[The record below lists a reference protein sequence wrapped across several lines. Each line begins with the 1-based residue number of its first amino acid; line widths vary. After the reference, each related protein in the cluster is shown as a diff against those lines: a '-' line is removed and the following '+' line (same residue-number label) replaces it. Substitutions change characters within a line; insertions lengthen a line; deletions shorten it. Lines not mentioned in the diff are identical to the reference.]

1 MSSSLDS
8 GDERRRFFR
17 INDTIGVAYR
27 SLLAEELNQD
37 TAIVASQVSSNPQV
51 LLEAADK
58 TIQTLLPLV
67 RVQQPEVAQL
77 LEAMDQKLSYLV
89 DQLEVESR
97 LVERIAHRVHEV
109 NISACGMAL
118 VVDEPLAPGLVLA
131 LDLVL
136 RPADVHIH
144 TRGVVVAC
152 KLAEKDQA
160 EAMQGTHYVRM
171 EFRGMGL
178 SDQELLIQHI
188 VQRQSLLIRAD
199 KEAV

>member
-1 MSSSLDS
+1 
-8 GDERRRFFR
+8 
-17 INDTIGVAYR
+17 
-27 SLLAEELNQD
+27 
-37 TAIVASQVSSNPQV
+37 
-51 LLEAADK
+51 
-58 TIQTLLPLV
+58 
-67 RVQQPEVAQL
+67 
-77 LEAMDQKLSYLV
+77 
-89 DQLEVESR
+89 
-97 LVERIAHRVHEV
+97 
-109 NISACGMAL
+109 MAL
-118 VVDEPLAPGLVLA
+118 VIDEPLAPGLVLA

-152 KLAEKDQA
+152 KLAGKDQA

-199 KEAV
+199 KDAV